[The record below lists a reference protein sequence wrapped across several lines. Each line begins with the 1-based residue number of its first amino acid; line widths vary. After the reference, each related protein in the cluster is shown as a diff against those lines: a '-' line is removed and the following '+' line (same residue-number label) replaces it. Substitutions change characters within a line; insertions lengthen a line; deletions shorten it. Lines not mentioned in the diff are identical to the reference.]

1 MSYFTSDESE
11 ERPVG
16 FGLGLITGWWVG
28 LAVGGLGGTVLGAGV
43 TGLIVR
49 GLL

>member
-1 MSYFTSDESE
+1 MSHLTEAEAED
-11 ERPVG
+11 RPLGFVVG
-16 FGLGLITGWWVG
+16 LMMGWWVG

-49 GLL
+49 GML